1 MMIIKDE
8 TLRIAGSVM
17 RIDMP
22 YTIIYNRNRD
32 RKKGTVG
39 RTIGRMLL
47 TAKQQA
53 A

>member
-1 MMIIKDE
+1 
-8 TLRIAGSVM
+8 M

-22 YTIIYNRNRD
+22 DTIIYNGNRD
-32 RKKGTVG
+32 RKKGTIVG
-39 RTIGRMLL
+39 TIGRMPL